1 MQPYVISGAY
11 ELFPTGKKF
20 PKPGKISVEFLDKI
34 KVEDLS
40 YDEIVDKSYKAIE
53 EKLTK

>member
-1 MQPYVISGAY
+1 MNYSLQ
-11 ELFPTGKKF
+11 ERNF

-40 YDEIVDKSYKAIE
+40 YDEIVDKSYKSIE